1 VIARLLATADF
12 AVDARVEEPRLECG
26 TKEQVVVDAKPP
38 IAAVV
43 ISKVVPEGV
52 DALIGVLLA
61 QASVQP

>member
-1 VIARLLATADF
+1 MIARLLATADF

-26 TKEQVVVDAKPP
+26 TKEQVVDAKPP

>member
-12 AVDARVEEPRLECG
+12 AVDARVEEPRLERG
-26 TKEQVVVDAKPP
+26 TKEQVVDAKPP